1 MKKILVSGCLYG
13 WIVRYDGGDTSCEE
27 PLFLKWKEEG
37 RLVPVCSEI
46 LGGLTVPRSPC
57 QRNKDRIVNELG
69 EDVTSEFTKG
79 AEETVRIAKEQD
91 VVCCIMKQRSPSC
104 GSKVIY
110 DGTFSG
116 RRIPGQGIAVELLRN
131 AGFPVFDETEL
142 DKVEDLLRQEDE
154 GKNTD

>member
-13 WIVRYDGGDTSCEE
+13 WVVRYDGGDTSCVD

-37 RLVPVCSEI
+37 RLVPVCPEI

-57 QRNKDRIVNELG
+57 QRKNDRVVNELG
-69 EDVTSEFTKG
+69 EDVTLEFLKG

-91 VVCCIMKQRSPSC
+91 VVCCLMKQRSPSC
-104 GSKVIY
+104 GSKIIY

-116 RRIPGQGIAVELLRN
+116 RKIPGQGITVELLRK
-131 AGFPVFDETEL
+131 AGFPVFDELEL
-142 DKVEDLLRQEDE
+142 DKVEDIISHI
-154 GKNTD
+154 